1 MIVRSE
7 KVSSHGV
14 PPPKETGGT
23 NVWLFD
29 AFGYTPWYSVA
40 LVKAMSRAG
49 ASVRFL
55 APKVAC
61 EPEYFAQQGV
71 TSAPGPFPISQ
82 VSGLPAPLGKFAR
95 LLAVTANAAA
105 LRWQLRHVPEKRP
118 DIIHFQQ
125 LPALNHGL
133 QDDFRTITCAQ
144 RAGVPVVH
152 TVHNLLPHDSGSRL
166 REIYQRLYWSVDH
179 LICHSPDVAEQ
190 LSKAFVVNAQNIT
203 VVPHG
208 PLFEALPAR
217 SNERAHA
224 RRHLNIAPTRP
235 VALWQGIMAPYKG
248 VDVLLQ
254 AWEQCIQEWPDA
266 TALPL
271 LLIAGIGSAGETA
284 AVKAAVD
291 RSPTTVR
298 AEIRYITTAELPLFF
313 QAADLLVYPYRAIT
327 TSGALLT
334 GLSYGK
340 PIVASDLPP
349 FRQYLRH
356 NENALLVAPG
366 DVSAL
371 AEALR
376 VLMLGVSSS
385 QQSRSIYSSLLTGAS
400 HNRQR
405 YTSWDTIAH
414 KTLALYGEL
423 IHAK

>member
-1 MIVRSE
+1 MIAHSG
-7 KVSSHGV
+7 KASSHDVSLLAEVGEV
-14 PPPKETGGT
+14 

-61 EPEYFAQQGV
+61 EPEYFSQQGV
-71 TSAPGPFPISQ
+71 TASPGPFPISQ
-82 VSGLPAPLGKFAR
+82 VSGLPSSLGKVAR

-105 LRWQLRHVPEKRP
+105 LCWQLRHAPEKRP
-118 DIIHFQQ
+118 DIIHLQQ

-133 QDDFRTITCAQ
+133 QDDFRTIACAQ

-166 REIYQRLYWSVDH
+166 QEIYQRLYWSVDH
-179 LICHSPDVAEQ
+179 LICHSPDIAER
-190 LSKAFVVNAQNIT
+190 LVRKFVVNAQNIT
-203 VVPHG
+203 VIPHG
-208 PLFEALPAR
+208 PLFEALPTRSDERVHAR
-217 SNERAHA
+217 SY
-224 RRHLNIAPTRP
+224 LNIASTRP
-235 VALWQGIMAPYKG
+235 VVLWQGIMAPYKG
-248 VDVLLQ
+248 IDVLLQ
-254 AWEQCIQEWPDA
+254 AWEQCMQQWPDR
-266 TALPL
+266 TTLPL
-271 LLIAGIGSAGETA
+271 LLIAGTGPASETA
-284 AVKAAVD
+284 AVKAAVEKH
-291 RSPTTVR
+291 PTTVR

-313 QAADLLVYPYRAIT
+313 QASDLLVYPYHAIT

-356 NENALLVAPG
+356 NENALLFTPG
-366 DVSAL
+366 NVGEL

-376 VLMLGVSSS
+376 VLMLGVSGD
-385 QQSRSIYSSLLTGAS
+385 QQSKSIYSSLVTGAI
-400 HNRQR
+400 HNHQR
-405 YTSWDTIAH
+405 YTSWDAIAQ
-414 KTLALYGEL
+414 KTLALYREL